1 MGKQLTPN
9 LSKVPSN
16 KVKVV
21 DKTKLLP
28 HIANPNNL
36 KLTTCS
42 AFSTKSFQV
51 YFGYLTNHL
60 LGLNFSKTPKVKV
73 TDWKETKDS
82 IVLRKVNETTFTLGI
97 IEDCYFQSYS
107 SLERAVFDLVL
118 YVENNILPIA
128 SSKRKGN

>member
-1 MGKQLTPN
+1 MGKQLT
-9 LSKVPSN
+9 SN
-16 KVKVV
+16 Q
-21 DKTKLLP
+21 LP
-28 HIANPNNL
+28 PPTSL
-36 KLTTCS
+36 KLTTS
-42 AFSTKSFQV
+42 FTFSTKSFQV

-60 LGLNFSKTPKVKV
+60 LGLNFNNVTKVKV

-97 IEDCYFQSYS
+97 IEDCYCQSYS
-107 SLERAVFDLVL
+107 SLEEAVFDLVL